1 MEQPIVDRRRGPRVQ
16 FCTELATPS
25 GDFLGTE
32 LSSVGVKALS
42 DRPVEVGMVL
52 PIEARFFTGRV
63 TRKTTGIVRRVE
75 EIETAPG
82 WRNIGIEI
90 ELSKRDVFARA
101 ARLRLAR
108 SHLRWPLRPWASD
121 ASQVVS
127 RLVSE
132 PLPEAVEY
140 FARDWSGPRDRFIWS
155 WVQEGLELVTLSS
168 VPGDLRRTVAIAKQ
182 LGVML
187 NALMDDVA
195 DTSQDQALLERLVSQ
210 LLSPGTVVENEDATL
225 RTAQRLRDQFFEV
238 LRTLPRYREFERF
251 LFFDLRQMANAM
263 RYAQL
268 VNGRVEHLNRS
279 EQELYQ
285 HHNMFMMVC
294 ATIDLMAS
302 PDVDRREV
310 GLIRSAATNG
320 QIMGAIGNMLTTWQR
335 ELRQGDFSSAV
346 FSLAVEQEA
355 VTIDDLR
362 AVEQGARAEHVEDAI
377 IASDV
382 EQKLL
387 DTWGARRERVRHV
400 APRVRTVDFELYDL
414 GLEMLLGL
422 SLAAW
427 GLT

>member
-1 MEQPIVDRRRGPRVQ
+1 
-16 FCTELATPS
+16 
-25 GDFLGTE
+25 
-32 LSSVGVKALS
+32 
-42 DRPVEVGMVL
+42 MVL
-52 PIEARFFTGRV
+52 PMEARFFTGRV
-63 TRKTTGIVRRVE
+63 RRTTTGTVRRVE
-75 EIETAPG
+75 AIATAPG
-82 WRNIGIEI
+82 WHNIGIEI
-90 ELSKRDVFARA
+90 ELSQREAFARA

-108 SHLRWPLRPWASD
+108 SRLRWPIRSWLSD
-121 ASQVVS
+121 TSEVVS

-132 PLPEAVEY
+132 PLPDAVER
-140 FARDWSGPRDRFIWS
+140 FARGWNGPRDRFIWS

-168 VPGDLRRTVAIAKQ
+168 VPGEFRRTVAIAKQ

-195 DTSQDQALLERLVSQ
+195 DTSQDYELFERLVV
-210 LLSPGTVVENEDATL
+210 LLLDPNLDADGANETM
-225 RTAQRLRDQFFEV
+225 RRAQRLRDDFLAL
-238 LRTLPRYREFERF
+238 LRTLPRYEEFERF

-268 VNGRVEHLNRS
+268 VNGRIDHLNRS

-302 PDVDRREV
+302 PGVERREV
-310 GLIRSAATNG
+310 GLVRSAATNG

-335 ELRQGDFSSAV
+335 ELRQADFSSAV
-346 FSLAVEQEA
+346 FSTAFDQGVVSLEELYAIEA
-355 VTIDDLR
+355 
-362 AVEQGARAEHVEDAI
+362 GASPEPLEERI
-377 IASDV
+377 IASEV
-382 EQKLL
+382 EQTLL
-387 DTWGARRERVRHV
+387 DTWGSRRDRVRQL
-400 APRVRTVDFELYDL
+400 AGRATSVDLELYDL